1 MSLLVAGTLVIL
13 ITLLFMNA
21 GADMKISTDDMRP
34 NLIVMNTVISAA
46 ASGLLVTQVNQ
57 WSNMFGDEASIA
69 ERQILYHFNVHS
81 LCNAV
86 LAGLVSVS
94 ASCNNIELWAA
105 ACVGAIGSVIYSQ
118 TKKLISRLEIDDPL
132 DVSEVH
138 GFCGIWAVLA
148 VGIFDKDYGFF
159 YTGKAD

>member
-1 MSLLVAGTLVIL
+1 MLALELLGESNSDVASLEVAV
-13 ITLLFMNA
+13 
-21 GADMKISTDDMRP
+21 
-34 NLIVMNTVISAA
+34 V
-46 ASGLLVTQVNQ
+46 GL
-57 WSNMFGDEASIA
+57 GDHPWVVG
-69 ERQILYHFNVHS
+69 L
-81 LCNAV
+81 
-86 LAGLVSVS
+86 LVSVS

-105 ACVGAIGSVIYSQ
+105 CCVGAIGSVIYSQ